1 MAYKYFKYDIP
12 TLQLQIIIVIIS
24 IDIIIINI
32 NKCYIIVLLLFLK
45 WIIPVKLNKKKNKH
59 LKKEN

>member
-24 IDIIIINI
+24 IDIIINNI
-32 NKCYIIVLLLFLK
+32 NNWYIIVLLLFLK
-45 WIIPVKLNKKKNKH
+45 WIIPVKLNKKKINI
-59 LKKEN
+59 

>member
-24 IDIIIINI
+24 IDIIIIN
-32 NKCYIIVLLLFLK
+32 NKWYIIVLLLFLK
-45 WIIPVKLNKKKNKH
+45 WIIPVKLNKKINI
-59 LKKEN
+59 